1 MARILVRHGELV
13 VEVEGINRIWAL
25 RCLLE
30 IPLAHV
36 VGAAID
42 PTISENRPTKPADHG
57 QEMHVFDAAAFVR
70 EGDRVEW
77 GVEDPSLA
85 IVITLADARYP
96 RLVVQVDDPEAAV
109 AKINEAVASYRAENR
124 DMP

>member
-1 MARILVRHGELV
+1 VARIVVRHGELV
-13 VEVEGINRIWAL
+13 VEIEGINRVWAL

-36 VGAAID
+36 AGAAVD
-42 PTISENRPTKPADHG
+42 PTIPGNRPTKPADHA
-57 QEMHVFDAAAFVR
+57 QELHVLGAAAFVR

-77 GVEDPSLA
+77 GVDDPRLA
-85 IVITLADARYP
+85 IAITLADARYP

-109 AKINEAVASYRAENR
+109 ARINEAVASHREMNR
-124 DMP
+124 DAP